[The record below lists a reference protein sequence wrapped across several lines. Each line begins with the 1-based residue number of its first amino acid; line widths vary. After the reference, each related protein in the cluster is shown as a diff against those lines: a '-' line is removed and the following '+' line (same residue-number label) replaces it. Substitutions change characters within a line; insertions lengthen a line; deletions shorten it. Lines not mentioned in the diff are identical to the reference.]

1 MAKSY
6 YIKRTLIGLAAFF
19 GIILAPFAY
28 NQLTP
33 AYSEPEVKL
42 PTEEQMKA
50 AGFEQTTCI
59 ESKEFMRE
67 KHMKLLDE
75 WRDWALRDGERT
87 YVSSAGVSYEISLQ
101 RTCMKCHTSKA
112 EFCDKCHEVAA
123 ADPYCWDCHIQPE
136 GYNEGH

>member
-6 YIKRTLIGLAAFF
+6 YTKRILFGLCVFL
-19 GIILAPFAY
+19 GLILAPFAY

-33 AYSEPEVKL
+33 TYKDPEVKL
-42 PTEEQMKA
+42 PTAAQMQA
-50 AGFEQTTCI
+50 AGFATATCI

-67 KHMKLLDE
+67 KHMTLLDQ
-75 WRDWALRDGERT
+75 WRDWALRDGKRS
-87 YVSSAGVSYEISLQ
+87 YVSQTGLEYEISLQ
-101 RTCMKCHTSKA
+101 RTCMKCHTNKA
-112 EFCDKCHEVAA
+112 EFCDKCHTVAA